1 MSASTAGDIADH
13 DDERFVDLLA
23 SSVHDI
29 KNSIGL
35 LLAAADALSIAIPAA
50 SDARADVCTLQH
62 EARRINYDLMHL
74 LGLFKFERTRAA
86 VSFQVI
92 DCHELLAELAAFNA
106 ELLAQ
111 RGIALI
117 TECRLASEGYF
128 DRELVLGVLN
138 SVVNNAFRHARSRV
152 MVTNEIRDGYTVFSI
167 VDDGAG
173 YAPKLLAHAPDEP
186 GATTYRQGNTGLGLY
201 FARRIA
207 AMHEHRGRCGRV
219 QLRNDPDGGGGCFE
233 LWLP

>member
-1 MSASTAGDIADH
+1 MNTIADWVS
-13 DDERFVDLLA
+13 DYRDERFVDLLA
-23 SSVHDI
+23 NSVHDI

-35 LLAAADALSIAIPAA
+35 LLTAADALSIAIPPA
-50 SDARADVCTLQH
+50 SHARADVCTLQH

-86 VSFQVI
+86 VHLSVV

-111 RGIALI
+111 RGIILV

-138 SVVNNAFRHARSRV
+138 SVVNNAFRHAQTG
-152 MVTNEIRDGYTVFSI
+152 VTVTCDVRDGYTVFSI
-167 VDDGAG
+167 ADDGAG
-173 YAPKLLAHAPDEP
+173 YAPKLLVADFDQPGPSAH
-186 GATTYRQGNTGLGLY
+186 RHSNTGLGLY

-207 AMHEHRGRCGRV
+207 AMHEHRGRQGRV
-219 QLRNDPDGGGGCFE
+219 ALRNEADNGGGCFE

>member
-1 MSASTAGDIADH
+1 MNAVSADTDVTLQ
-13 DDERFVDLLA
+13 DDRFVDLLA

-35 LLAAADALSIAIPAA
+35 LLDAADTVSDTLPET
-50 SDARADVCTLQH
+50 SDARASVCTLQH

-74 LGLFKFERTRAA
+74 LGLFKFERTRATVRFA
-86 VSFQVI
+86 VV
-92 DCHELLAELAAFNA
+92 DCHELLEELMAFNA
-106 ELLAQ
+106 ALLAQ
-111 RGIALI
+111 RGITLV
-117 TECRLASEGYF
+117 TECRLANEGYF

-152 MVTNEIRDGYTVFSI
+152 AVTCDVRDGYTVFSI
-167 VDDGAG
+167 IDDGAG
-173 YAPKLLAHAPDEP
+173 YAPRLLGAAPAEP
-186 GATTYRQGNTGLGLY
+186 GGTTYRHGNTGLGLY

-207 AMHEHRGRCGRV
+207 AMHEHRGRHGRV
-219 QLRNDPDGGGGCFE
+219 ALRNDPESGGGCFE

>member
-1 MSASTAGDIADH
+1 MNAVAIDAVADYH
-13 DDERFVDLLA
+13 DARFVDLLA

-35 LLAAADALSIAIPAA
+35 LLTAADAVSAAIPAT
-50 SDARADVCTLQH
+50 SDARADLCTLQH

-86 VSFQVI
+86 VQFTVV

-111 RGIALI
+111 RGIALG

-138 SVVNNAFRHARSRV
+138 SIVNNAFRHARARV
-152 MVTNEIRDGYTVFSI
+152 AVTCEIRDGYTVFSI
-167 VDDGAG
+167 TDDGAG
-173 YAPKLLAHAPDEP
+173 YAPRLLASDLDEP
-186 GATTYRQGNTGLGLY
+186 GTTAYRHGNTGLGLY

-207 AMHEHRGRCGRV
+207 AMHEHRGRQGRV
-219 QLRNDPDGGGGCFE
+219 VLRNDSHGGGGCFE

>member
-1 MSASTAGDIADH
+1 MNAVIAGEIVDH
-13 DDERFVDLLA
+13 HDERFVDLLA

-35 LLAAADALSIAIPAA
+35 LLAAADALSAAIPTT
-50 SDARADVCTLQH
+50 SGVRPEVCTLQH

-86 VSFQVI
+86 IHFQVI

-111 RGIALI
+111 RGIALA
-117 TECRLASEGYF
+117 TECRLAGEGYF

-138 SVVNNAFRHARSRV
+138 SVVNNAFRHARQQ
-152 MVTNEIRDGYTVFSI
+152 VTVTCEVRDGYTVFSI
-167 VDDGAG
+167 VDDGPG
-173 YAPKLLAHAPDEP
+173 YTPKLLAHTPDEP
-186 GATTYRQGNTGLGLY
+186 GATAYRQGNTGLGLY

-207 AMHEHRGRCGRV
+207 AMHEHRGRRGHV
-219 QLRNDPDGGGGCFE
+219 QLRNDPVSGGGCFE